1 MTLTEFFEQG
11 YAYFFVTAF
20 GLLLALGTFIISFIR
35 TQKLPLIQLIITG
48 CFLLLIFIKPLLVMF
63 GFAPTLKGINLHFD
77 LLVVILSACL
87 ILGDHVVYLLFTNG
101 NLTRKSLFVLAPLK
115 TGRPIYLYLNQ
126 KGKVALVNKP
136 MLEKLELPEDTK
148 SIKKA
153 CVNFIYEGNYIY
165 GEFFKKLNLSE
176 DGIVEFTIQLE
187 GKDVKFQLEKMTI
200 KETVKGEEKAVGSIY
215 VGLECEECCCEKAEE
230 PAEEEAPVEEAL
242 AAEEALEEQPEEAP
256 AEEEPQEEQPE
267 EAPVEEEKKEE
278 APAEEQPAAEE
289 APAEE
294 EKKEEVSMDDL
305 NKVDLDNSFLNDD
318 EEK

>member
-1 MTLTEFFEQG
+1 
-11 YAYFFVTAF
+11 
-20 GLLLALGTFIISFIR
+20 
-35 TQKLPLIQLIITG
+35 
-48 CFLLLIFIKPLLVMF
+48 
-63 GFAPTLKGINLHFD
+63 
-77 LLVVILSACL
+77 
-87 ILGDHVVYLLFTNG
+87 
-101 NLTRKSLFVLAPLK
+101 
-115 TGRPIYLYLNQ
+115 
-126 KGKVALVNKP
+126 

-165 GEFFKKLNLSE
+165 GEFFKKLNLAE

-215 VGLECEECCCEKAEE
+215 VGLECDECCCEKAEE

-242 AAEEALEEQPEEAP
+242 AAEEALEEEPQEEQSEETPAEEKPQEEQSEEAP
-256 AEEEPQEEQPE
+256 AEEP
-267 EAPVEEEKKEE
+267 AEEEKKEE